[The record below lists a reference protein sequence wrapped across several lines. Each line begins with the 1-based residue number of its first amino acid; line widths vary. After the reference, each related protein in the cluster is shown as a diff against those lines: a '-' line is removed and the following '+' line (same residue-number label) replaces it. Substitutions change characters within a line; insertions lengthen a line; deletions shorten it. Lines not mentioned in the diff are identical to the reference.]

1 MKPYVVLFVALASYA
16 VATPASA
23 QSTASDAKC
32 LMVSNVF
39 AKAATDPKAREAAN
53 LASFFYLGRLDGRL
67 SASQLAD
74 ALIAQQKGL
83 TAANAGPVMNEC
95 NRFMARRSAAL
106 QALGQR
112 LDRGRSK

>member
-1 MKPYVVLFVALASYA
+1 MKWYVSLFVALAFYV

-32 LMVSNVF
+32 LIVSNVF
-39 AKAATDPKAREAAN
+39 AKAATDPKAREAAK
-53 LASFFYLGRLDGRL
+53 LASFFYLGRLDGRVPV
-67 SASQLAD
+67 SQLEA

-95 NRFMARRSAAL
+95 NQFIARRSAAL

-112 LDRGRSK
+112 LNRSRSK